1 MHTHQEVSLPSAP
14 TGQEGVVCI
23 GKKRESARG
32 ISPKERTSAQVKS
45 LPKSRNARVA
55 VGGCCCACRF
65 TCSALAN
72 LELLHLWFGISSK
85 Y

>member
-1 MHTHQEVSLPSAP
+1 MHTPRGQPTKCTDWTGGSSVYWQEA
-14 TGQEGVVCI
+14 
-23 GKKRESARG
+23 RECSC

-65 TCSALAN
+65 TCSALAK
-72 LELLHLWFGISSK
+72 LELLHLWFGLSWK